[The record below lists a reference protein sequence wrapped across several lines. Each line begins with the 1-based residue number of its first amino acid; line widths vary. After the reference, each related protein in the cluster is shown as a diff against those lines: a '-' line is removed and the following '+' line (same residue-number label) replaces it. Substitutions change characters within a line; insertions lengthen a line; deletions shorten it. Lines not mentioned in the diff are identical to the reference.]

1 MFGKLLKYEFKST
14 AKWYLLMSL
23 IVLGLSVL
31 VGVIGGSNASKANYM
46 EIQMLETIIG
56 ILFILI
62 FGILIVLFL
71 SNYYIIIRRFYTNLY
86 GREGYLTWTLP
97 ASPHAILLSKFLGA
111 WIASIYCFV
120 LLYICGIVTLLVMG
134 SVTGEDLSL
143 IWDNYFSILSHSFTL
158 WQIVWIMVTTASGI
172 LMFYVSI
179 ALGQLFQNRRG
190 LKAILFGFLL
200 WVVLSIIGTI
210 VNPFRD
216 LENIFN
222 LSVTMSSTTTDDF
235 GIDFIPGLIYEAIKI
250 VSMYFTI
257 HYISKYKLNL
267 Q

>member
-1 MFGKLLKYEFKST
+1 
-14 AKWYLLMSL
+14 
-23 IVLGLSVL
+23 
-31 VGVIGGSNASKANYM
+31 
-46 EIQMLETIIG
+46 
-56 ILFILI
+56 
-62 FGILIVLFL
+62 
-71 SNYYIIIRRFYTNLY
+71 
-86 GREGYLTWTLP
+86 
-97 ASPHAILLSKFLGA
+97 
-111 WIASIYCFV
+111 
-120 LLYICGIVTLLVMG
+120 
-134 SVTGEDLSL
+134 
-143 IWDNYFSILSHSFTL
+143 
-158 WQIVWIMVTTASGI
+158 
-172 LMFYVSI
+172 MFYVSI

-222 LSVTMSSTTTDDF
+222 LIGTMSSTTTDDF